1 MPKRDDVLYTVG
13 IAYSSNYTEI
23 TEDRRFMIKAVIF
36 DMDGVIIDS
45 EGEYLKYLYEFAR
58 EKNPDVRLEE
68 LYGTVGTTK
77 RDCWVVVEAAVKTGQ
92 TWEELH
98 DEYLGRWAE
107 IFSSVDYLSIFRPEV
122 LEVMDQLKDMGLR
135 LAVASSTNIEQVEK
149 ILTEN
154 KVAERLELMVSGSDF
169 KRSKPDPAVY
179 LHTAERLGL
188 DPAECLVI
196 EDSTVG
202 ITAGHNAGMTV
213 AALIDE
219 RFCFD
224 RSLAD
229 FELADLRAVVPLAKR
244 LLDREDAAAVR
255 GI

>member
-1 MPKRDDVLYTVG
+1 
-13 IAYSSNYTEI
+13 
-23 TEDRRFMIKAVIF
+23 MIKAVIF

-45 EGEYLKYLYEFAR
+45 EMEYLKHIYEFVLK
-58 EKNPDVRLEE
+58 KNPNVKIEE

-77 RDCWVVVEAAVKTGQ
+77 RDCWVVVAEAAKNGE

-98 DEYLGRWAE
+98 DQYLGHWTE
-107 IFSSVDYLSIFRPEV
+107 IFASVDYLSIFRPEV
-122 LEVMDQLKDMGLR
+122 LEVMDQLKIMGLR

-149 ILTEN
+149 ILKEN
-154 KVAERLELMVSGSDF
+154 RVAERLELMVSGSSF

-179 LHTAERLGL
+179 LYTAERLGL
-188 DPAECLVI
+188 EPKECLVI

-202 ITAGHNAGMTV
+202 ITAAHNAGMTV

-219 RFCFD
+219 RFSFD

-229 FELADLRAVVPLAKR
+229 FELAGLRNITPLAKK
-244 LLDREDAAAVR
+244 LLA
-255 GI
+255 GK

>member
-1 MPKRDDVLYTVG
+1 M
-13 IAYSSNYTEI
+13 
-23 TEDRRFMIKAVIF
+23 
-36 DMDGVIIDS
+36 
-45 EGEYLKYLYEFAR
+45 
-58 EKNPDVRLEE
+58 
-68 LYGTVGTTK
+68 
-77 RDCWVVVEAAVKTGQ
+77 
-92 TWEELH
+92 
-98 DEYLGRWAE
+98 
-107 IFSSVDYLSIFRPEV
+107 
-122 LEVMDQLKDMGLR
+122 
-135 LAVASSTNIEQVEK
+135 ASSTNIEQVEK

-179 LHTAERLGL
+179 LHTAERMGL
-188 DPAECLVI
+188 APAECLVI

>member
-45 EGEYLKYLYEFAR
+45 EGEYLKYLYEFVR

-77 RDCWVVVEAAVKTGQ
+77 RDCWVVVEAAVKTGE

-179 LHTAERLGL
+179 LHTAERMGL
-188 DPAECLVI
+188 APAECLVI